1 MISVNKFI
9 DERGLEDEEVDI
21 RGEAGEIYSYDYFDN
36 VDSKTGICI
45 NLDILLYNE
54 QVCGKINVYLKY
66 NSNNKKMYINNIKFQ
81 KT

>member
-1 MISVNKFI
+1 MRRIYLLFI
-9 DERGLEDEEVDI
+9 IACAALVSCAQKEPKAEEV
-21 RGEAGEIYSYDYFDN
+21 FDN